1 MLVHNVADAD
11 GGDDFQEVGGQASV
25 KPSGSLVLQD
35 LPEEAGHGHLMLL
48 AAIYRS
54 LRLHAG
60 SDQSQG
66 VTGELTAG
74 TGHCAAGQQDEHT
87 GVCAVGAVLL
97 EVGVF

>member
-54 LRLHAG
+54 
-60 SDQSQG
+60 
-66 VTGELTAG
+66 
-74 TGHCAAGQQDEHT
+74 
-87 GVCAVGAVLL
+87 
-97 EVGVF
+97 